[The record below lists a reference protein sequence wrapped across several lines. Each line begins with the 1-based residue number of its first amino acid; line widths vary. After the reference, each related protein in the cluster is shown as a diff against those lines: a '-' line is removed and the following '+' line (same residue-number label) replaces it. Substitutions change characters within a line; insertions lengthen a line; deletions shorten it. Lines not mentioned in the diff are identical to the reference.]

1 MIQPSSFLNNYS
13 EEAFKDFRTRVLL
26 DSGFFESEEGTKP
39 TFVYNNSILTT
50 PLDSDAQ
57 EFIKATGI
65 KDNTIVSYINTY
77 VVKLKRFG
85 LWSKIKALYPFISDN
100 RNLAS
105 FTESINA
112 VSLGTNATLSTTEPS
127 PTGSL
132 NAVRV
137 NNAGANPYNFQNFTL
152 PQNTQYTFSVYVRAV
167 TGTVNFGMYVNYNN
181 GSGNLPNTTFTATTT
196 WQRFNITFNTSTFPN
211 NWFTV
216 LNFMTGN
223 IEFWGWQLELGST
236 ATAYQPVLAAS
247 STVYTNQFKYNLKDP
262 RDLDAAFRLTFSGGW
277 QFSQLGAT
285 PNGTN
290 GVADTKLSPIT
301 NLSASST
308 HMSFYSRTNK
318 NELSYELAVAGHYSM
333 ILYQNTFYVNFDTSG
348 SYPANFP
355 LTDTRGYYIGS
366 RINNTNVN
374 GYRNGI
380 KVIDNVALPSNLGSG
395 TIKIGNGNGPYYS
408 SKECG
413 LVSIGEGLTDAD
425 ATNLYYIT
433 EELQANLKRNVSP
446 YTQFRGIL
454 DEYPGAAAAYS
465 LRRLS
470 GSYGGPLIKVRR
482 SSDNTEQDIFPL
494 GNGSLDTTSLLSFV
508 GANNGFVTTWYDQ
521 SGNGN
526 NAAQGT
532 AASQPQIV
540 SSGSIL
546 TENTKPSIRFNNH
559 YMIISSVLLNSTN
572 VSAYFAALAKTT
584 YRFGGIITNKLA
596 ALDDANAINWL
607 NSGKVE
613 VVYNGVLSSQA
624 TQTNTATSLFQG
636 TALWNSTNVTLRTN
650 GTQDATSLKI
660 GTQTFSS
667 QTWVGAY
674 RLDTNNLGNF
684 SIPELIVYQSDQS
697 ANNNGIESNINTY
710 YNLYW
715 DGSRKGLLDFYPNA
729 AAAYSVR
736 ALSSSYR
743 GPLVKVR
750 RSSDNVE
757 RDFFALQN
765 GNLDTFGLATFCAG
779 TDGFV
784 TTWYDQSG
792 VGRNATQT
800 TAIQQPQ
807 IVSSGVVILQN
818 SKPCVQFSGFS
829 NSLILSSNL
838 YNNTTPK
845 ETFALFNTSGSTG
858 VVIGGFNSS
867 FFDSFGEGV
876 YVNTTIKASQLA
888 SSVGVLLNS
897 TISPNGRYLVDA
909 KMVNGANEIFVN
921 AVSKATSTANQ
932 SFQGYTNRIG
942 GDAFN
947 NGGWLNGNIQE
958 ILMYAADKTSD
969 RNAIS
974 SNINTYY
981 TIY

>member
-1 MIQPSSFLNNYS
+1 
-13 EEAFKDFRTRVLL
+13 
-26 DSGFFESEEGTKP
+26 
-39 TFVYNNSILTT
+39 
-50 PLDSDAQ
+50 
-57 EFIKATGI
+57 
-65 KDNTIVSYINTY
+65 
-77 VVKLKRFG
+77 
-85 LWSKIKALYPFISDN
+85 LYPFISDN

-105 FTESINA
+105 YTESINA

-236 ATAYQPVLAAS
+236 ATAYQPVLGLS

-526 NAAQGT
+526 NTAQGT

-540 SSGSIL
+540 SSGAIIIDNGKPALLLDGSNDKFITNSGINSLNMTIVPIL
-546 TENTKPSIRFNNH
+546 NRDSSNVYSGLFAENGALGGFIEYPTNGGWVYRASTYNSLVGIPPAPNNQQ
-559 YMIISSVLLNSTN
+559 IQLFLN
-572 VSAYFAALAKTT
+572 VSSTQ
-584 YRFGGIITNKLA
+584 
-596 ALDDANAINWL
+596 IN
-607 NSGKVE
+607 G
-613 VVYNGVLSSQA
+613 YC
-624 TQTNTATSLFQG
+624 
-636 TALWNSTNVTLRTN
+636 
-650 GTQDATSLKI
+650 
-660 GTQTFSS
+660 
-667 QTWVGAY
+667 
-674 RLDTNNLGNF
+674 NN
-684 SIPELIVYQSDQS
+684 I
-697 ANNNGIESNINTY
+697 
-710 YNLYW
+710 
-715 DGSRKGLLDFYPNA
+715 
-729 AAAYSVR
+729 
-736 ALSSSYR
+736 
-743 GPLVKVR
+743 
-750 RSSDNVE
+750 
-757 RDFFALQN
+757 
-765 GNLDTFGLATFCAG
+765 AG
-779 TDGFV
+779 
-784 TTWYDQSG
+784 
-792 VGRNATQT
+792 
-800 TAIQQPQ
+800 
-807 IVSSGVVILQN
+807 
-818 SKPCVQFSGFS
+818 
-829 NSLILSSNL
+829 
-838 YNNTTPK
+838 
-845 ETFALFNTSGSTG
+845 
-858 VVIGGFNSS
+858 
-867 FFDSFGEGV
+867 
-876 YVNTTIKASQLA
+876 
-888 SSVGVLLNS
+888 SVGVSITNPGYSLRLMFAEWAGGS
-897 TISPNGRYLVDA
+897 TFRG
-909 KMVNGANEIFVN
+909 K
-921 AVSKATSTANQ
+921 T
-932 SFQGYTNRIG
+932 
-942 GDAFN
+942 
-947 NGGWLNGNIQE
+947 QE
-958 ILMYAADKTSD
+958 FICY
-969 RNAIS
+969 S
-974 SNINTYY
+974 SNQMSNRLGIQLNQNSYY
-981 TIY
+981 GIY